1 MSVITTRHNTI
12 RQLTHTMDTLIMRL
26 ANNAA
31 ALGSVATAAILLLT
45 LAACS
50 DGSSSAAPADSEP
63 LLSGCSDSNS
73 CASNPPLEIGGDRLA
88 TVHIPSDY
96 DSNTRYPLLI
106 VLHGFGATGA
116 LESLYLG
123 FTQRVDAEQYVLI
136 TPDGTL
142 NANSERFWNAT
153 PACCAFDDT
162 DRSVDDVAYI
172 RGLVEEAA
180 STYSIDTSR
189 VALYGHSNGG
199 FMALRLACE
208 ASDIVTTVI
217 SLAGSTWEN
226 AESCKPAKYPVSVMI
241 LHGTADETIP
251 YEGEPGRYPGAPE
264 TSERFA
270 ALAGCESRAPELL
283 PDVDIDGAVPSAETE
298 RLLYTGCA
306 QDTEVALWTI
316 NGGPHIPVPWAED
329 AYTLT
334 TQWLTEHPRTV
345 STSGPAQ

>member
-1 MSVITTRHNTI
+1 
-12 RQLTHTMDTLIMRL
+12 MDTLIMRL
-26 ANNAA
+26 ANSTPALGLITTA
-31 ALGSVATAAILLLT
+31 ALLLLT
-45 LAACS
+45 LTACS
-50 DGSSSAAPADSEP
+50 DSSNSASLAASAASEP
-63 LLSGCSDSNS
+63 LLSGCGDSNS
-73 CASNPPLEIGGDRLA
+73 CASNPPLAIGGDRLA

-116 LESLYLG
+116 IESLYLG
-123 FTQRVDAEQYVLI
+123 FTQGVDAGQYVLI

-142 NANSERFWNAT
+142 NTNSDRFWNAT

-172 RGLVEEAA
+172 RALVEEAA

-226 AESCKPAKYPVSVMI
+226 AESCKPAKYPVSVLL

-251 YEGEPGRYPGAPE
+251 YEGKPGSYPDAPE
-264 TSERFA
+264 TTKRFA
-270 ALAGCESRAPELL
+270 ELAGCEPRAPELL
-283 PDVDIDGAVPSAETE
+283 PDVDIDGTVPNAETE

-306 QDTEVALWTI
+306 QGTEVALWTI
-316 NGGPHIPVPWAED
+316 NEGPHIPIPWTED

-334 TQWLTEHPRTV
+334 TRWLTEHPRAL
-345 STSGPAQ
+345 STFATAQ